1 MSNILIIKHGSLG
14 DIVQISGILKDIR
27 NHFSASSI
35 SILTSKPYQSLF
47 EQCPYVDHVLLDERK
62 ARWNFFYLYG
72 LVSKIVKQQFSQVID
87 LQNSSRTEFY
97 RKYLFNVKQWSSSYT
112 ILQPG
117 ETKEAFDQDG
127 VLERFQVQ
135 LQRSSISTEH
145 TLTPDF
151 SWAVDKSFSNLP
163 SKPYIFLSP
172 FSSSKL
178 PHKRWPHYQELIQII
193 KNKRPDINIVVAP
206 GPGEIEL
213 CKEFSATVLLDG
225 DRPTNFSQLAS
236 IIKHAD
242 VVIAND
248 TGPAHMAAHLG
259 CKGVVLFGAH
269 TSPQKVSIETKNFK
283 AITSENLE
291 DLTASSVWDSV
302 QPLLKS

>member
-27 NHFSASSI
+27 NHFSDSSI

-47 EQCPYVDHVLLDERK
+47 KQCPYIDHVLLDERK

-117 ETKEAFDQDG
+117 ETKEVFDQDG

-193 KNKRPDINIVVAP
+193 KNKRPDINMVVAP

-213 CKEFSATVLLDG
+213 CKDLSTTVLLDG

-236 IIKHAD
+236 IIQHAD

-291 DLTASSVWDSV
+291 DLTASSVWNSV

>member
-27 NHFSASSI
+27 NHFSSSSI

-117 ETKEAFDQDG
+117 ETKEVFDQDG

-213 CKEFSATVLLDG
+213 CKDLSTTVLLDG

-291 DLTASSVWDSV
+291 DLTASSVWDSM

>member
-27 NHFSASSI
+27 NHFSSSSI

>member
-27 NHFSASSI
+27 NHFSDSSI

-72 LVSKIVKQQFSQVID
+72 LMSKIVKQQFSQVID

-135 LQRSSISTEH
+135 LQRSSVSTEH

-213 CKEFSATVLLDG
+213 CKELSTTVLLDG

>member
-72 LVSKIVKQQFSQVID
+72 LVSKIVKQQFSEVID

-112 ILQPG
+112 ILRPG
-117 ETKEAFDQDG
+117 ETKEVFDQDG

-213 CKEFSATVLLDG
+213 CKDLSTTVLLDG

-291 DLTASSVWDSV
+291 DLTASSVWDSM

>member
-27 NHFSASSI
+27 NHFSDSSI

-72 LVSKIVKQQFSQVID
+72 LMSKIVKQQFSQVID

-193 KNKRPDINIVVAP
+193 KNKRPDINMVVAP

-213 CKEFSATVLLDG
+213 CKELSITILLDG

>member
-117 ETKEAFDQDG
+117 ETKEVFDQDG

>member
-27 NHFSASSI
+27 NHFSSSSI

-117 ETKEAFDQDG
+117 ETKEVFDQDG

>member
-27 NHFSASSI
+27 NHFSSSSI

-117 ETKEAFDQDG
+117 ETKEVFDQDG

-213 CKEFSATVLLDG
+213 CKDLSTTVLLDG

>member
-27 NHFSASSI
+27 NHFSDSSI

-47 EQCPYVDHVLLDERK
+47 EQCPYVDRVLLDERK

-117 ETKEAFDQDG
+117 ETKEVFDQDG

-213 CKEFSATVLLDG
+213 CKELSTTVLLDG

>member
-27 NHFSASSI
+27 NHFSDSSI

-72 LVSKIVKQQFSQVID
+72 LMSKIVKQQFSQVID

-213 CKEFSATVLLDG
+213 CKELSTTVLLDG

>member
-1 MSNILIIKHGSLG
+1 MC
-14 DIVQISGILKDIR
+14 KD
-27 NHFSASSI
+27 
-35 SILTSKPYQSLF
+35 L
-47 EQCPYVDHVLLDERK
+47 
-62 ARWNFFYLYG
+62 
-72 LVSKIVKQQFSQVID
+72 
-87 LQNSSRTEFY
+87 
-97 RKYLFNVKQWSSSYT
+97 
-112 ILQPG
+112 
-117 ETKEAFDQDG
+117 
-127 VLERFQVQ
+127 
-135 LQRSSISTEH
+135 ST
-145 TLTPDF
+145 
-151 SWAVDKSFSNLP
+151 
-163 SKPYIFLSP
+163 
-172 FSSSKL
+172 
-178 PHKRWPHYQELIQII
+178 
-193 KNKRPDINIVVAP
+193 
-206 GPGEIEL
+206 
-213 CKEFSATVLLDG
+213 TVLLDG